1 MKLKI
6 MKRVIFYLAVIIAL
20 SSASLLAEVS
30 VKVKNIS
37 FIDGY
42 KTNQVYGYGLVVGLQ
57 GSGDSKSSLTKNSLK
72 NLLSSMGL
80 QDTEPVTKNTAAVII
95 SATVPPNLR
104 IGEKIDVHVSS
115 VGDAK
120 SLAGGVLVQSSLKGG
135 DGEVYVAAQGKISL
149 PIDGNAR
156 NSIKTSGI
164 VVSGGVVERD
174 IKPEFIFKTA
184 DNKDC
189 IYLVLSKWNYSTAD
203 KLIKAL
209 KEKLNNSEIT
219 LGENGKISITI
230 DDSIP
235 LTEFISSIEDIEIV
249 PELKAT
255 VVVNEKDGTIVTGG
269 NVTISEAMVSRK
281 GMTVQI
287 DNSNRK
293 YSAAVLKD
301 SSTVKDLVD
310 SLNAIGANTE
320 DIIAILKALKD
331 SGALHADLVV
341 K

>member
-1 MKLKI
+1 MKR
-6 MKRVIFYLAVIIAL
+6 RVIFYLAVIIAL
-20 SSASLLAEVS
+20 IPIGITGEVS

-57 GSGDSKSSLTKNSLK
+57 GTGDSKSSLTRNSLK

-80 QDTEPVTKNTAAVII
+80 QDTEPVIKNTAAVII
-95 SATVPPNLR
+95 TATVPPNLR
-104 IGEKIDVHVSS
+104 IGEKVDVSVAS

-120 SLAGGVLVQSSLKGG
+120 SLAGGVLVQSSLRGG
-135 DGEVYVAAQGKISL
+135 DGEVYVVAQGKISL
-149 PIDGNAR
+149 PANGNTGNTR
-156 NSIKTSGI
+156 NAIKTSGNI
-164 VVSGGVVERD
+164 AGGGIVERD

-209 KEKLNNSEIT
+209 KEKLSNSEIT

-235 LTEFISSIEDIEIV
+235 LSEFISSIEDIEVV
-249 PELKAT
+249 PEIRAT

-269 NVTISEAMVSRK
+269 NVIISEAMVSRK

-287 DNSNRK
+287 DNSNKK
-293 YSAAVLKD
+293 YSASVLRD

-310 SLNAIGANTE
+310 SLNAVGANTE

-331 SGALHADLVV
+331 SGALHADLII

>member
-1 MKLKI
+1 MKKFTILYLSA
-6 MKRVIFYLAVIIAL
+6 IFAFMP
-20 SSASLLAEVS
+20 ASLIGEVS
-30 VKVKNIS
+30 VKVKNIC

-57 GSGDSKSSLTKNSLK
+57 GSGDSKSGLTKNSLK

-104 IGEKIDVHVSS
+104 IGEKIDVSVSS

-120 SLAGGVLVQSSLKGG
+120 SLAGGILVQSSLKGG

-149 PIDGNAR
+149 PNAENNR
-156 NSIKTSGI
+156 SSIKTSGI
-164 VVSGGVVERD
+164 ISGGGVVERD

-184 DNKDC
+184 DNKDFL
-189 IYLVLSKWNYSTAD
+189 YLVLTKWDYATAD
-203 KLIKAL
+203 KLVKAL
-209 KEKLNNSEIT
+209 KEKLNNSEINP
-219 LGENGKISITI
+219 GENGKISITI

-235 LTEFISSIEDIEIV
+235 LTEFISSIEGIEIV
-249 PELKAT
+249 PEVKAT

-281 GMTVQI
+281 GMTIQI
-287 DNSNRK
+287 ENSNK
-293 YSAAVLKD
+293 KLSVAVLKD
-301 SSTVKDLVD
+301 SATVKDLVD
-310 SLNAIGANTE
+310 SLNAVGANTE
-320 DIIAILKALKD
+320 DIISILKALKD
-331 SGALHADLVV
+331 SGALHADLIV